1 MRVVTLFLLSLMLSF
16 SLFSQER
23 KDVGFTLGSS
33 YYTGDFNPGTPL
45 YSPSPA
51 FGLLFRYNLSEM
63 YSLRASLVYGGLK
76 GAAPSDS
83 YIPSV
88 KRSFSTSV
96 IGAEALFEM
105 NFLKFNTT
113 DHFKNNFAPYVLLG
127 VGGAIVNGKV
137 IPQVPFGVG
146 VKYALGG
153 RIAIG
158 AEWKMH
164 KTFSD
169 SIDGYVNP
177 SATSNSIVHNN
188 DWFSFVGLFVTYRL
202 FNGDF
207 VCPAY
212 R

>member
-1 MRVVTLFLLSLMLSF
+1 MRVVILFLLSSMLTF
-16 SLFSQER
+16 PIFSQER
-23 KDVGFTLGSS
+23 KDVGFIIGGS
-33 YYTGDFNPGTPL
+33 YYTGDFNPSTPL

-51 FGLLFRYNLSEM
+51 IGLLFRYNLSEL
-63 YSLRASLVYGGLK
+63 YSLRASAFYGGLK
-76 GAAPSDS
+76 GTAPSSS
-83 YIPSV
+83 YLPLAN
-88 KRSFSTSV
+88 RSFSTSV
-96 IGAEALFEM
+96 VAAEALFEM

-113 DHFKNNFAPYVLLG
+113 DHFRNNFAPYVVLG
-127 VGGAIVNGKV
+127 FGGAIVNGKFTPH
-137 IPQVPFGVG
+137 IPFGVG

-169 SIDGYVNP
+169 SIDGYINP
-177 SATSNSIVHNN
+177 STSSNSLVHNN
-188 DWFSFVGLFVTYRL
+188 DWFSFMGLFVTYRL